1 MTHDRYRQGAGHSG
15 PRETLDTL
23 RARKRRGW
31 GMGLYR
37 NTRGGKVAGVAA
49 GIADY
54 WDVAHWVVRLLWI
67 AAFLFTGT
75 LALWAYLAGWLLLAP
90 RRDATPDA
98 VDDAEIG
105 FAGGGGG
112 AAAGMEYDEDRH
124 DFRPRRAFRYSDSAS
139 ERLRKAQERLD
150 AAAMRVQ
157 RMESYVTS
165 RQYELNKEFSR
176 L

>member
-1 MTHDRYRQGAGHSG
+1 MTYDRYNRRARHSG

-37 NTRGGKVAGVAA
+37 NTRGGKIAGVAA

-90 RRDATPDA
+90 YRDAAPGEVEDTDTR
-98 VDDAEIG
+98 

-112 AAAGMEYDEDRH
+112 AADMEYDEDRH
-124 DFRPRRAFRYSDSAS
+124 DFRPRKAFRYSDSAS
-139 ERLRKAQERLD
+139 QRLRKAHERLD
-150 AAAMRVQ
+150 AATARVQ

-165 RQYELNKEFSR
+165 RQYALNKEFSR